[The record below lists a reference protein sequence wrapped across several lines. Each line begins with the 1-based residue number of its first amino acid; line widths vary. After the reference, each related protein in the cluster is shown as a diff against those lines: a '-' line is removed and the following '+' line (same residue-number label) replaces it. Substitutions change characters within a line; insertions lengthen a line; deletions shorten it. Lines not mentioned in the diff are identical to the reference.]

1 MPSATDRLALTAAR
15 LRRRRDRI
23 ADFLDVWGD
32 LQVTDYG
39 AAGKRRSIEFAL
51 EAPGRDLP
59 VDVKARYREY
69 YRLRSSGG
77 WRLAKYHY
85 EYLDVVHGKR
95 LAYHMH
101 DIGRRRLV
109 PHAHC
114 GPAADLSEDESP
126 HHLRAIEL
134 DLREAHQLF
143 MALYAAERE
152 PDCGTFLPL
161 DLPRT

>member
-1 MPSATDRLALTAAR
+1 MPSDIDRVALTAGR

-23 ADFLDVWGD
+23 ADYLDVWGD
-32 LQVTDYG
+32 LRVIDYG
-39 AAGKRRSIEFAL
+39 AAVERRFIEFAL

-69 YRLRSSGG
+69 YRLRSSGD
-77 WRLAKYHY
+77 WLLAKYHY
-85 EYLDVVHGKR
+85 EYLDVIHGKR
-95 LAYHMH
+95 LAYHVH

-114 GPAADLSEDESP
+114 EPAADLSEDESP

-134 DLREAHQLF
+134 DLREAHELF
-143 MALYAAERE
+143 MALYAAGRE
-152 PDCGTFLPL
+152 PDCGAFFPL